1 LNETDAK
8 RQLPLSS
15 RDFSLFLVSHIL
27 QVPTSPTWIAED
39 VGGIGPLLSHV
50 RDWGGANQCFH
61 LRSDIC
67 YNFDLKC
74 GQKEKKTNKKW
85 A

>member
-1 LNETDAK
+1 M
-8 RQLPLSS
+8 
-15 RDFSLFLVSHIL
+15 
-27 QVPTSPTWIAED
+27 SPTWIAED